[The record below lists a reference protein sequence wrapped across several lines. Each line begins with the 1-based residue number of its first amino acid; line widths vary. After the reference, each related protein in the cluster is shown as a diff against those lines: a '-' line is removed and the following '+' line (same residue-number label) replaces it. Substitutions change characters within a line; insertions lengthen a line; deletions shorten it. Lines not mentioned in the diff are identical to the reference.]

1 MAAVAQD
8 IAPRLTR
15 AAVTRDPLDG
25 AGLGLYGAIQS
36 MASPLGVE
44 LTPVNIRNRTE
55 MERTIAALSSANSG
69 LVIPG
74 SAFAIFHRDLI
85 VTLAA
90 RYKVPRSLLESRARR
105 RRRLDVLRT

>member
-55 MERTIAALSSANSG
+55 MERTVAALSSANSAC
-69 LVIPG
+69 G
-74 SAFAIFHRDLI
+74 SSGALRC
-85 VTLAA
+85 VAA
-90 RYKVPRSLLESRARR
+90 HSGKRGPCSISRSLPITGHTSRTESG
-105 RRRLDVLRT
+105 